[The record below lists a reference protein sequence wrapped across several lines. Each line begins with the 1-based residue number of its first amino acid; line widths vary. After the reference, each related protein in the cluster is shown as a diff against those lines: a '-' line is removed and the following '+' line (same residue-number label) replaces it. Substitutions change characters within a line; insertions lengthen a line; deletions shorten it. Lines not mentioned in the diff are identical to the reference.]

1 MIVSNNGTERTS
13 SAGLAWRGRV
23 ELHYMTTCNSTENA
37 FVESLNGQM
46 RDELLDEMLFI
57 SIAHARARIAAW
69 ADDHNNQRPHSSL
82 G

>member
-1 MIVSNNGTERTS
+1 
-13 SAGLAWRGRV
+13 
-23 ELHYMTTCNSTENA
+23 MTTCNSTENA